1 MPMRRIVLWAVL
13 GGIALLLILSVVGAF
28 LGAERAWMF
37 FNSTPLSVFWVF
49 LAGLLMVG
57 FVCFRRL
64 LRQPGL
70 LAVHFGSVLILG
82 GAMYGSVSGH
92 HLAQKLTGRKK
103 IPYGFMK
110 IYEGQS
116 SNLLLD
122 GEFKQQIAE
131 LPFSLHLRDFRI
143 EYYDK
148 PPGQIRDYKSDLVVL
163 EQGRQVAQK
172 VIEVNHP
179 LHYGGYHFYQ
189 EYYDERAGPYS
200 RYTIL
205 LVVSDSG
212 LIAVYTGFALLV
224 GGMFWLFWGRPIW
237 GYLNSRRANAP

>member
-1 MPMRRIVLWAVL
+1 MRRIVLWAVL
-13 GGIALLLILSVVGAF
+13 GVIALLLILSVVGAF
-28 LGAERAWMF
+28 LGPDRAWLL
-37 FNSTPLSVFWVF
+37 FNSTPLAVFW
-49 LAGLLMVG
+49 LLLTGLLIAG
-57 FVCFRRL
+57 FVCFKRL

-70 LAVHFGSVLILG
+70 LTVHLGSVLILG

-92 HLAQKLTGRKK
+92 RLAQNLTGREK

-122 GEFKQQIAE
+122 GDFKQQIAE

-163 EQGRQVAQK
+163 EQGREVAQR

-179 LHYGGYHFYQ
+179 LYYGGYHFYQ
-189 EYYDERAGPYS
+189 EYYDERAGRYS

-212 LIAVYTGFALLV
+212 LIAVYAGFALLV
-224 GGMFWLFWGRPIW
+224 GGLFWQFWGRPIR
-237 GYLNSRRANAP
+237 GYLSSCRTDVV